1 MRSSASLWYTPH
13 RRVTATGG
21 IELAAVDGRKT
32 RLKKKDQPCLNN
44 LQKFPETKGGE
55 SLLFAKTVTQAW
67 LKLFPSCQPGRRE
80 KTPLKNKTKTPSD
93 GVQEYFLIVI
103 GDAVFSR

>member
-1 MRSSASLWYTPH
+1 M
-13 RRVTATGG
+13 TATGG

-55 SLLFAKTVTQAW
+55 STVCQDSDPSMAET
-67 LKLFPSCQPGRRE
+67 FPLVPARE
-80 KTPLKNKTKTPSD
+80 KGENTTEKQNKKP
-93 GVQEYFLIVI
+93 Q
-103 GDAVFSR
+103 